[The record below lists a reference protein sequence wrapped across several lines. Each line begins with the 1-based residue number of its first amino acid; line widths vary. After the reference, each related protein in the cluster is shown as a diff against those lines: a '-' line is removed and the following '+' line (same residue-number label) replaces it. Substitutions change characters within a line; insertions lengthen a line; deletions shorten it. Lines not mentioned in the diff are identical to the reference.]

1 MKPIP
6 RAEVDPA
13 GGDAAPVL
21 ELERFLPYRL
31 SVVSNRISAAIAR
44 LYAKR
49 FDLTIPEWRLMAVLG
64 RFGPMTANALCERTA
79 MDKVRVSRAV
89 ARLLEAG
96 RIEREIDPVDRRR
109 AVLALTPAG
118 RAIYV
123 EIVPLALGAEARLL
137 SALTP
142 EERATFERLLAK
154 LATAAGTPFAAA

>member
-6 RAEVDPA
+6 RADIDPSGA
-13 GGDAAPVL
+13 SAAPVL

-31 SVVSNRISAAIAR
+31 SVVSNRISATIAR

-96 RIEREIDPVDRRR
+96 RIEREIDPTDRRR
-109 AVLALTPAG
+109 AVLALTSAG
-118 RAIYV
+118 RAVYA

-142 EERATFERLLAK
+142 EERTVFDRLLAK
-154 LATAAGTPFAAA
+154 LATAADTPFATV

>member
-6 RAEVDPA
+6 RADLDSA
-13 GGDAAPVL
+13 GVAAPVL

-31 SVVSNRISAAIAR
+31 SVVSNRISATIAR
-44 LYAKR
+44 LYARR

-96 RIEREIDPVDRRR
+96 RIEREIDAADRRR
-109 AVLALTPAG
+109 AVLALTSTG
-118 RAIYV
+118 RAVYA

-142 EERATFERLLAK
+142 EERAAFERVLAK
-154 LATAAGTPFAAA
+154 LATAADTPFATA